1 MAVSID
7 ASSPAAV
14 TASASAATTFTTGSF
29 TPPANTLL
37 VAVASVGYSG
47 STQDTTFSI
56 SDSLSGSWTNDA
68 IQFPA
73 SGGLP
78 QNLIASRFN
87 SSNTAMTVTLNTSS
101 HTKGVDFSVFVLNGT
116 ATSSWLGGH
125 ATSTSTMDG
134 SVTTTKVGALVLC
147 GAGYDTNATLTPDGN
162 TTTQNHLTDSSDGLE
177 LFTGH
182 STSTVSSPGSTTYG
196 WTGAGA
202 TAKSWAGA
210 EYVPSSSVSQK
221 LVLVP
226 PQQAPIHSY
235 TW

>member
-14 TASASAATTFTTGSF
+14 TATASAAATFTTASF

-56 SDSLSGSWTNDA
+56 SDSLSGSWSNDA

-87 SSNTAMTVTLNTSS
+87 VSNTAMTVTLNTGT
-101 HTKGVDFSVFVLNGT
+101 HTKGVDFSLFVLKGT

-125 ATSTSTMDG
+125 AVSTTTMDG
-134 SVTTTKVGALVLC
+134 SVTTTTVGALVLV
-147 GAGYDTNATLTPDGN
+147 GAGYDTNATLTADGN
-162 TTTQNHLTDSSDGLE
+162 TTTTNHLTDNSDGLE

-182 STSTVSSPGSTTYG
+182 STNTVSSPGATTYG

-202 TAKSWAGA
+202 TAKTWAAA
-210 EYVPSSSVSQK
+210 EYVPAATN
-221 LVLVP
+221 LIRDFYFLN
-226 PQQAPIHSY
+226 QAVRTAGS
-235 TW
+235 W